1 MIKYPQFISQVTF
14 SPDEEIRNLSWDKK
28 MFGGVKI
35 KKGAKVGKSNG
46 LSMLLDAETFD
57 YMFQVKSLII
67 SKLLTIMNI

>member
-1 MIKYPQFISQVTF
+1 
-14 SPDEEIRNLSWDKK
+14 

-57 YMFQVKSLII
+57 YMFQVKFWII
-67 SKLLTIMNI
+67 INNYKYLNISGEGKWGV